1 MAIISVDNLTFEYPG
16 TRALED
22 VSFFI
27 EPGTATALVGP
38 NGAGKTTLM
47 NCLAALDRPL
57 SGTIEIGGVPVLE
70 EPRLCHERIGYL
82 PDFFGLYDD
91 LTVRQ
96 CLLYIA
102 QAQGIPEQHV
112 TDAVASVARRVQLE
126 DRLNQKAGT
135 LSRGLRQRLAI
146 AQALIHDPP
155 VLLLD
160 EPASGLDPE
169 ARHHL
174 SQLLTHLRNA
184 GKTLI
189 VSSHILSELSD
200 YSTHMMVIRD
210 GKLLEHQKIGDTPKP
225 ATQTLVITL
234 YEPFAEIVGILKS
247 VPGVKMIFKDTL
259 RFEVECVSDPKSHHD
274 LMKHLISKN
283 VPLSGLAP
291 KTTNLQDDYISRFG
305 GQPDAS

>member
-1 MAIISVDNLTFEYPG
+1 MPILSVDNLTFEYPG

-22 VSFFI
+22 VSFTI

-57 SGTIEIGGVPVLE
+57 SGNIEIDGIPVLE

-102 QAQGIPEQHV
+102 QAQGIPEQNV
-112 TDAVASVARRVQLE
+112 PDAVTSVAKGVQLE
-126 DRLNQKAGT
+126 DRLEQKAGT

-174 SQLLTHLRNA
+174 AQLLTHLRNA

-210 GKLLEHQKIGDTPKP
+210 GKLLEHQKIGDTPKSS
-225 ATQTLVITL
+225 TQTLVITL
-234 YEPFAEIVGILKS
+234 HEPFADIAPILRS
-247 VPGVKMIFKDTL
+247 VPGVKVVSSDTL
-259 RFEVECVSDPKSHHD
+259 CIEVECASDPKVHHD
-274 LMKHLISKN
+274 LIKHLISRN
-283 VPLSGLAP
+283 VPLSSLAP